1 MGSFAAS
8 VDISEQ
14 LRPWAAT
21 GLSFL
26 FLPEGL
32 QDALVSPDPGPAQDS
47 ASASEKHPGEAQP
60 APEPLDAPQAG
71 PAAPAWPD
79 PWLTL
84 AARVRTPPRV
94 IITYASLADD
104 VSGSAD
110 PARRKL
116 LQAVLAFLAWPQGTS
131 LFWPISFPSGVD
143 PGPVFASDYFAA
155 GVRHFNI
162 RHVVCLGDAPA
173 RRAKTLFPQDDKA
186 VLIHAAPSPE
196 ELSGLLP
203 HELHQ
208 ALAHLKAIALG

>member
-1 MGSFAAS
+1 MT
-8 VDISEQ
+8 EQ
-14 LRPWAAT
+14 LRPWAAA
-21 GLSFL
+21 GLSHL

-32 QDALVSPDPGPAQDS
+32 QDAIVPPDPNPAHACAQ
-47 ASASEKHPGEAQP
+47 ASGENPPPVHAGS
-60 APEPLDAPQAG
+60 EPLEAPHAD
-71 PAAPAWPD
+71 PAAPVWPE

-110 PARRKL
+110 PVRRKL
-116 LQAVLAFLAWPQGTS
+116 LQTVLAFLAWPQGTS

-162 RHVVCLGDAPA
+162 RHVVCFGDAPA
-173 RRAKTLFPQDDKA
+173 RRAKTLFPQDDTA

-196 ELSGLLP
+196 ELTGLLP

>member
-1 MGSFAAS
+1 MGSFATS
-8 VDISEQ
+8 VDVSEQ
-14 LRPWAAT
+14 LRPWAAA
-21 GLSFL
+21 GLSHL

-32 QDALVSPDPGPAQDS
+32 QDSIVPPDPNPALGCAP
-47 ASASEKHPGEAQP
+47 ASVESPPAVHAASEDR
-60 APEPLDAPQAG
+60 DAPNAG
-71 PAAPAWPD
+71 PAAPVWPE

-104 VSGSAD
+104 VSGSAN
-110 PARRKL
+110 PVRRKL

-162 RHVVCLGDAPA
+162 RHVVCFGDAPA
-173 RRAKTLFPQDDKA
+173 RRAKTLFPQDDTE

-196 ELSGLLP
+196 ELTGLLP

-208 ALAHLKAIALG
+208 ALAHLKAIALD

>member
-1 MGSFAAS
+1 VA
-8 VDISEQ
+8 
-14 LRPWAAT
+14 
-21 GLSFL
+21 GLSHL
-26 FLPEGL
+26 YLPKGL
-32 QDALVSPDPGPAQDS
+32 QDAFVPPDPNPAHEC
-47 ASASEKHPGEAQP
+47 ASATVEYPGAEHA
-60 APEPLDAPQAG
+60 APEPLPAPHAG
-71 PAAPAWPD
+71 FSAPVWPE

-84 AARVRTPPRV
+84 AGRVRTPPRV

-110 PARRKL
+110 PVRRKL
-116 LQAVLAFLAWPQGTS
+116 FQAVLAFLAWPQGTS

-162 RHVVCLGDAPA
+162 RHVVCFGAAPA

-186 VLIHAAPSPE
+186 VLVHAAPAPE

-208 ALAHLKAIALG
+208 ALANLKAIVLG